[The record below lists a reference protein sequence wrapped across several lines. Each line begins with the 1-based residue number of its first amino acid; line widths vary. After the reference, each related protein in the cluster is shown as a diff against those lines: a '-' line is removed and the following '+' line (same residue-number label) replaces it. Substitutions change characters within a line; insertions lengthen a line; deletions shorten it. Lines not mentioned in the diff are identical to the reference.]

1 MKKHIATYALLIC
14 LAFPAI
20 ILAQHAEMPGTSGTD
35 GHKML
40 NENNLTWKAGPA
52 SLPPGAQMAMLEGD
66 PAKAGPFTMRLI
78 LPSNYRVGPH
88 FHPAVEHVSVIKGNF
103 YMGTGKEFKEDAAT
117 RIKANGFA
125 VMPVGYAHYAF
136 TRGKTIIQLHGVG
149 PWGITYINDA
159 DDPRKK

>member
-1 MKKHIATYALLIC
+1 MKKNFAIFTLLIC

-20 ILAQHAEMPGTSGTD
+20 LQAQHAEMADNSSTE

-40 NENNLTWKAGPA
+40 NENNLIWKAGPP
-52 SLPPGAQMAMLEGD
+52 SLPPGAQMALLEGD

-88 FHPAVEHVSVIKGNF
+88 FHPAIEHVSVLKGNF
-103 YMGTGKEFKEDAAT
+103 YMGTGKVFNADAAT
-117 RIKANGFA
+117 RIKENGFA
-125 VMPVGYAHYAF
+125 LMPVGYAHYAF

>member
-40 NENNLTWKAGPA
+40 NENNLAWKAGPA